1 MKTGKGQLTLKDK
14 DILSVECVF
23 FFYVPCSCAVCPQE
37 RWTNLLFERKYIS
50 KESRCGGLSRTVE
63 PGPGGPVS
71 SHVEGVVSSCV
82 WSTRRGASQI
92 KNCLFDLI

>member
-1 MKTGKGQLTLKDK
+1 M
-14 DILSVECVF
+14 SF
-23 FFYVPCSCAVCPQE
+23 FFLACHVHVLRVHVNPSKLQQE
-37 RWTNLLFERKYIS
+37 RWANLWFERKYIS

-71 SHVEGVVSSCV
+71 SHVEGIVSSCV

-92 KNCLFDLI
+92 KNCLNQKLSV